1 MMKKLKISSGNNF
14 HYIEKQLNV
23 INNAGFS
30 EIKTT
35 FRNEKIDF
43 DLFVKLKMYSIFSQL
58 ISSLVYLILFYFYL
72 IRYFWIKYNF
82 QVFFV
87 EES

>member
-1 MMKKLKISSGNNF
+1 MEKLLRAFLCFQYSFQLNLFSMMKKLKISSGNNF

-43 DLFVKLKMYSIFSQL
+43 DLFVKLKMYSIFFQL
-58 ISSLVYLILFYFYL
+58 ISS
-72 IRYFWIKYNF
+72 
-82 QVFFV
+82 
-87 EES
+87 